1 MRNIRTSK
9 KYKRYTLYF
18 IFIFCFICLWGCS
31 SPKETP
37 KENKNETSEEN
48 ENAEQLYLIL
58 EHDREQQTLKLY
70 SYEDGNEYD
79 YTYADMTLFKDKYD
93 KITTSE
99 NFSTGKIVT
108 IANGDNLGYLLEVRS
123 SPEVWKYENVTRFS
137 IDKERGIFQIA
148 DTKYEIDYQTML
160 FSNGVLMEWENISE
174 NDTLTVFGE
183 GKKILSVIVTK
194 GQGTLALTNTKLF
207 EESFLQLNTNMF
219 SIITEN
225 MTMEL
230 TEGKYTLKVAN
241 AGWGGSCEIEILRG
255 ETTTVDLDTL
265 KGEGYKKGMV
275 TFETN
280 MEGVTIK
287 IDGKEVAISEPIEL
301 VYGVHSIEVEA
312 EGYTSWKKYLNVN
325 SKEATIEIEL
335 EEEKE
340 EIKETESESES
351 ETEETEENTESTKD
365 TEELLEEL
373 LNELLQSNIITGN

>member
-1 MRNIRTSK
+1 M
-9 KYKRYTLYF
+9 L
-18 IFIFCFICLWGCS
+18 CLICLCGCGV
-31 SPKETP
+31 PKEPP
-37 KENKNETSEEN
+37 KENKKETSQQN

-58 EHDREQQTLKLY
+58 EHDREQQKLKLY
-70 SYEDGNEYD
+70 AYEDGNEYD
-79 YTYADMTLFKDKYD
+79 YTYADVTLFKDKYD

-99 NFSTGKIVT
+99 DFSTGKIVT

-123 SPEVWKYENVTRFS
+123 SPDVWKYENVTRFS
-137 IDKERGIFQIA
+137 IEKEKGIFTIA
-148 DTKYEIDYQTML
+148 DTKYAINYQTML
-160 FSNGVLMEWENISE
+160 FSNGTLMEWEDISE

-183 GKKILSVIVTK
+183 GKKILSVVVTK
-194 GQGTLALTNTKLF
+194 GQGILALTNTKLF
-207 EESFLQLNTNMF
+207 EESFLQLNTNIF

-230 TEGKYTLKVAN
+230 SEGTYTLKVAN
-241 AGWGGSCEIEILRG
+241 NGWGGSCEIEILRG

-265 KGEGYKKGMV
+265 KGEGYKKGRV
-275 TFETN
+275 TFKTN
-280 MEGVTIK
+280 TEEVTIK

-301 VYGVHSIEVEA
+301 VYGIHSIEVEA

-340 EIKETESESES
+340 ETTETESESES
-351 ETEETEENTESTKD
+351 ETEDTEKNTESTKD

-373 LNELLQSNIITGN
+373 LNELLQSDIITGN